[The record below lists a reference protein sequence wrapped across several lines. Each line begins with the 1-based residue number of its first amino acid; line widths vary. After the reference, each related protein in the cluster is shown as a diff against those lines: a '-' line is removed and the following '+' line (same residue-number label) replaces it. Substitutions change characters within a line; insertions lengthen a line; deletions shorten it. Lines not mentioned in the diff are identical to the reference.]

1 MALNID
7 SIDSKGMFFLE
18 YDYIFL
24 EDTDDLII

>member
-7 SIDSKGMFFLE
+7 SIDSKGMFFWE
-18 YDYIFL
+18 CDYIFL